1 MVNLEIKL
9 SPSFFKEESQNGFL
23 ISETRK
29 ELWAIELDLLWQ
41 FRKICEK
48 YKLTYW
54 LDGGTLL
61 GAVRHGGFI
70 PWDDDIDITMPR
82 KDYDKFVQYASK
94 ELKYPYFL
102 QNDWTDS
109 TFCCCSKL
117 RRSDTTCIHKKD
129 LEAKFPFNQGIFIDI
144 CPFDNVPDDL
154 KERQKLLHQLHLI
167 KLEAICIKTRYQCY
181 DKSSSNLS
189 RLIQLRDQYQE
200 IRQKYNHVQTE
211 YFANLTFPGKIQ
223 SLRYAEHYKNTVYL
237 KFMDWIFPA
246 PEVYMGALVSIY
258 GPDFMVP
265 MPGKSMHGELL
276 VNTNIS
282 YTDNYSQFMSL

>member
-23 ISETRK
+23 ISKTRK

-109 TFCCCSKL
+109 TFYCWST
-117 RRSDTTCIHKKD
+117 RI
-129 LEAKFPFNQGIFIDI
+129 LEGRIFYLPVYWSVVCNMGECDKF
-144 CPFDNVPDDL
+144 
-154 KERQKLLHQLHLI
+154 H
-167 KLEAICIKTRYQCY
+167 
-181 DKSSSNLS
+181 
-189 RLIQLRDQYQE
+189 
-200 IRQKYNHVQTE
+200 
-211 YFANLTFPGKIQ
+211 
-223 SLRYAEHYKNTVYL
+223 
-237 KFMDWIFPA
+237 
-246 PEVYMGALVSIY
+246 
-258 GPDFMVP
+258 
-265 MPGKSMHGELL
+265 
-276 VNTNIS
+276 
-282 YTDNYSQFMSL
+282 